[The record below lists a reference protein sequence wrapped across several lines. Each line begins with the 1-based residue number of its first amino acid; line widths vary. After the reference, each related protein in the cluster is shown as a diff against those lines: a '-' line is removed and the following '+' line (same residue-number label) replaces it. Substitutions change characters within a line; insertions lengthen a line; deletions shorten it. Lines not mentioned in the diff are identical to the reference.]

1 MGPIACPE
9 MSVNNYQH
17 KMCNIP
23 EERKPEEEKPYQLEF
38 GDLYGTF
45 LCIACYYPVTNDT
58 PRIVI
63 VFLIETLAIKRQHT
77 REESLRSALRL

>member
-17 KMCNIP
+17 TMRNIP
-23 EERKPEEEKPYQLEF
+23 EERKPQEEKPYQLEF
-38 GDLYGTF
+38 GVLYGTF
-45 LCIACYYPVTNDT
+45 PCIACYYPVTDDT
-58 PRIVI
+58 PRIVA

-77 REESLRSALRL
+77 EVCPTILMEM